1 MKKSMKKIGTI
12 MESRLFHEAK
22 KAALEKSIPFHRLI
36 EEAVEK
42 YVLEGAGGMEKANRR
57 RTGANGV
64 SEKSPAYRVESHGVP
79 PLLQPPAAQNSPAA
93 FSLSL
98 EERWKRALGAAGKYR
113 SGRSDISA
121 RHDEFASDAFASK
134 E

>member
-22 KAALEKSIPFHRLI
+22 KAAVEKSIPFHRLI

-42 YVLEGAGGMEKANRR
+42 YVREGSGGSGKVDRGRAETNR
-57 RTGANGV
+57 V
-64 SEKSPAYRVESHGVP
+64 SEKSPDYRIESDGGP
-79 PLLQPPAAQNSPAA
+79 PLLHSPATQNSPAA
-93 FSLSL
+93 FSIPL

-121 RHDEFASDAFASK
+121 RHDEFASDAYAAK